1 MKKLSVSRLLQPAA
15 LLLAAGGLLSY
26 SFRADDPVKPEDNRF
41 TKVVLSEGLDEPMEM
56 ALLNDGRV
64 LFIERKGALRVYDPA
79 TKAVRTLA
87 TIPVNTKYTNRQ
99 GQVREAE
106 EGLMGLV
113 QDPNFDQNHFIYLY
127 YADPTEKQ
135 HTLARYQLR
144 GDELVESSKKVLLNV
159 PTQREECCHTGGG
172 MTFDKAGNLF
182 LTVGNNTSNS
192 NSDGYAPLDERPDQ
206 ANWDDQRGAAST
218 NDLRGKILRI
228 HPEADGSYTIP
239 EGNLFPKGTPKTK
252 PEIYTMGHRN
262 PWRVSVDSK
271 TGYIYWGEVGPD
283 ASDDSERGPRGYDE
297 FNQAKGP
304 GFFGWP
310 YFIGNNIAYSDYN
323 FETKQVGPKFDPA
336 HPVNDSPN
344 NTGLRELPPAQP
356 AMIYYPYA
364 ASPEFPLVG
373 ASGRSA
379 TGGPVYHRA
388 DFPKAKRPFPAYYE
402 NKWLIV
408 EFMRGWIMAVTL
420 DDAGNFKSME
430 RFLPNESFQS
440 AIDMKFAPDGDL
452 YVLEYGSAWFRGNDN
467 ARLVK
472 IEYNAGNR
480 RPVAVASASK
490 TSGAVPLKV
499 TLSANG
505 SKDFDGDA
513 LTYAWAVTGK
523 GAPARKFAQASP
535 VVAFDKP
542 GTYTA
547 TLTVTDAK
555 GEKASRSVEILAGN
569 ETPAVAFDVTKGNQ
583 SFFFPNQ
590 PIEYAVRVTD
600 REDGSLASGK
610 ITPAQVAVTIDY
622 LATYDPIELAQS
634 HRGSEATA
642 RVSTGKRLID
652 ASDCKACH
660 MVDKKS
666 VGPSYQDVAKKYKG
680 DAGATERL
688 AKKVIAGG
696 GGVWGDHAM
705 SAHPSLSQADATAM
719 VNYILAINDQP
730 AAVKS
735 LPVSGSYTTAVPAGQ
750 APTGAFVLR
759 AAYTDR
765 GGKTIPALT
774 GESVRYL
781 RSASVNPEKADVA
794 KGTELFTTPG
804 RSFYVKGDG
813 SYLGFKGLD
822 LTGVSQVDV
831 VAMATQRVGA
841 VGGTVE
847 VRLDSPTGPLVGQTG
862 AVEVRN
868 PPMPG
873 AAPAAGANAAGGAGA
888 PRPANAQAGGNAS
901 ATPAAGAPAAGGG
914 GGMRRMAQTV
924 KADLTPT
931 SGLHDVY
938 FVFKNPKATPD
949 QFLMQVMN
957 IQFVPT
963 GQKAAN

>member
-1 MKKLSVSRLLQPAA
+1 MKKPYVSRLLRPAA

-26 SFRADDPVKPEDNRF
+26 SFRADDPVKPEENRF
-41 TKVVLSEGLDEPMEM
+41 TKVVLSEKLDEPMEM
-56 ALLNDGRV
+56 APLNDGRV
-64 LFIERKGALRVYDPA
+64 LFIERKGALRVYDPT

-113 QDPNFDQNHFIYLY
+113 QDPNFDQNHWIYLY
-127 YADPTEKQ
+127 YADPNEKQ
-135 HTLARYQLR
+135 HTLARYELR
-144 GDELVESSKKVLLNV
+144 GDELVQASKKVLLNV

-172 MTFDKAGNLF
+172 MTFDKVGNLF

-192 NSDGYAPLDERPDQ
+192 NSDGYAPIDERPDQ

-218 NDLRGKILRI
+218 NDYRGKILRI

-239 EGNLFPKGTPKTK
+239 AGNLFPKGTPNTK

-262 PWRVSVDSK
+262 PWRISVDSK

-283 ASDDSERGPRGYDE
+283 ASNDSERGPRGYDE

-356 AMIYYPYA
+356 AMIWYPYA

-388 DFPKAKRPFPAYYE
+388 DFPTAKRPFPAYYE

-420 DDAGNFKSME
+420 DENGNFKSME

-480 RPVAVASASK
+480 PPVAVASASK

-499 TLSANG
+499 TLSADG

-513 LTYAWAVTGK
+513 LTYAWTVSGK
-523 GAPARKFAQASP
+523 GQPARKFAQARP
-535 VVAFDKP
+535 VVSFDKP

-547 TLTVTDAK
+547 TLTVTDPKGAK
-555 GEKASRSVEILAGN
+555 ATRTLNILAGN

-583 SFFFPNQ
+583 TFFFPNQ
-590 PIEYAVRVTD
+590 PIEYAVRVSD
-600 REDGSLASGK
+600 REDGSLANGK

-642 RVSTGKRLID
+642 RSTTGKRLID

-705 SAHPSLSQADATAM
+705 SAHPQLSQADATAM
-719 VNYILAINDQP
+719 VDYILAIDDKP

-735 LPVSGSYTTAVPAGQ
+735 LPVTGSYTLAVPAGQ

-774 GESVRYL
+774 GEGVRYL

-794 KGTELFTTPG
+794 KGTELFITPG

-822 LTGVSQVDV
+822 LTGISQVEV
-831 VAMATQRVGA
+831 AAMATQRVGA

-873 AAPAAGANAAGGAGA
+873 AAPAAGAQ
-888 PRPANAQAGGNAS
+888 RPANAQAGGNA
-901 ATPAAGAPAAGGG
+901 PGAAAPGAAAPAGGG
-914 GGMRRMAQTV
+914 MAAAMRRMAQTV

-949 QFLMQVMN
+949 QFLMQLMS

>member
-1 MKKLSVSRLLQPAA
+1 VSH
-15 LLLAAGGLLSY
+15 

-41 TKVVLSEGLDEPMEM
+41 TKVVLTEGLDEPMEM

-64 LFIERKGALRVYDPA
+64 LFIERKGALRVYDPT
-79 TKAVRTLA
+79 TKTVRTLV

-99 GQVREAE
+99 GQVREAG

-127 YADPTEKQ
+127 YADPAEKQ
-135 HTLARYQLR
+135 HTLARYELR
-144 GDELVESSKKVLLNV
+144 GDELVQSSKKVLLNV

-182 LTVGNNTSNS
+182 LTVGNNTS
-192 NSDGYAPLDERPDQ
+192 DGYAPLDERPDQ

-228 HPEADGSYTIP
+228 HPKADGSYTIP
-239 EGNLFPKGTPKTK
+239 EGNLFPKGTPNTK

-262 PWRVSVDSK
+262 PWRISVDSK
-271 TGYIYWGEVGPD
+271 TGYLYWGEVGPD

-310 YFIGNNIAYSDYN
+310 YFIGNNIAYADYN

-344 NTGLRELPPAQP
+344 STGLRQLPPAQP

-388 DFPKAKRPFPAYYE
+388 DFPKAKRPFPTYYE

-420 DDAGNFKSME
+420 DEAGNLKSME

-467 ARLVK
+467 ARLVRL
-472 IEYNAGNR
+472 EYNAGNR

-499 TLSANG
+499 TLSADG
-505 SKDFDGDA
+505 STDFDGDA
-513 LTYAWAVTGK
+513 LTCTWTVAGK
-523 GAPARKFAQASP
+523 GQPARKFAQASP

-547 TLTVTDAK
+547 TLTVTNAK
-555 GEKASRSVEILAGN
+555 GEKASRSVEVLAGN

-600 REDGSLASGK
+600 REDGSLANGK

-622 LATYDPIELAQS
+622 LATYDPIELAPEPPGQRGHGPGFDRQAA
-634 HRGSEATA
+634 HR
-642 RVSTGKRLID
+642 RQRL
-652 ASDCKACH
+652 
-660 MVDKKS
+660 
-666 VGPSYQDVAKKYKG
+666 Q
-680 DAGATERL
+680 
-688 AKKVIAGG
+688 
-696 GGVWGDHAM
+696 
-705 SAHPSLSQADATAM
+705 
-719 VNYILAINDQP
+719 
-730 AAVKS
+730 S
-735 LPVSGSYTTAVPAGQ
+735 LPHGGQ
-750 APTGAFVLR
+750 KIGR
-759 AAYTDR
+759 A
-765 GGKTIPALT
+765 
-774 GESVRYL
+774 
-781 RSASVNPEKADVA
+781 
-794 KGTELFTTPG
+794 ELPG
-804 RSFYVKGDG
+804 RSQKVQRRRRSDRAVGEKSHRRGRRGVGRPRHECPPGALRGRRHGDG
-813 SYLGFKGLD
+813 QLHFGH
-822 LTGVSQVDV
+822 QRPARRREV
-831 VAMATQRVGA
+831 VARERQLHHRRARRSGSDRGLRAPRRLHRLRRQNHPRPDRRERPVPAQRQREPRKSGR
-841 VGGTVE
+841 VE
-847 VRLDSPTGPLVGQTG
+847 RHRIVHHAGPLVLRQGRRGVPRLQG
-862 AVEVRN
+862 PR
-868 PPMPG
+868 PDGHQPG
-873 AAPAAGANAAGGAGA
+873 GRGGDGHPARGGRGRHGGSTPRFAHRPAGGT
-888 PRPANAQAGGNAS
+888 NGGRGS
-901 ATPAAGAPAAGGG
+901 A
-914 GGMRRMAQTV
+914 
-924 KADLTPT
+924 
-931 SGLHDVY
+931 
-938 FVFKNPKATPD
+938 
-949 QFLMQVMN
+949 
-957 IQFVPT
+957 
-963 GQKAAN
+963 